1 MRAHPTRH
9 GFRSADKAFTQDAR
23 TALRKRFNCDR
34 IRVCFNA
41 DSPVFLL
48 GYSAG
53 RATLVKTLTE
63 EFDERKKN
71 FSCYPG
77 GSPVKAVVS
86 MNAPYNM
93 LAHHEVVEHWA
104 FFYQWPQVESM
115 QKYAMNYVDLQVT
128 GFPGMEPMK
137 GKEELRM
144 RMNMVKSTN
153 NFSEFLVIPPPPA
166 SATRK
171 VRRGT
176 SRTPLGL
183 SGWRRQTFLSLLPA

>member
-1 MRAHPTRH
+1 M
-9 GFRSADKAFTQDAR
+9 
-23 TALRKRFNCDR
+23 
-34 IRVCFNA
+34 
-41 DSPVFLL
+41 
-48 GYSAG
+48 
-53 RATLVKTLTE
+53 VKTLTE